1 MNAKSVG
8 VALAAGI
15 AIFLIIGVAITELA
29 QSWIEF
35 SLFLGIPAG
44 FAAGAFTAVAVYLGL
59 ADNAPAHRRRITGAF
74 AGSGTVFLVVLIVLG
89 GLLNLGVTLAL
100 GIAFVVGFLTGIGVY
115 VRESKGK
122 GPETSNEDEE
132 ASGIR

>member
-1 MNAKSVG
+1 MNVKSVG
-8 VALAAGI
+8 LALAAGI
-15 AIFLIIGVAITELA
+15 AAFLLVGITVTEIA

-35 SLFLGIPAG
+35 SLFLGLPAG
-44 FAAGAFTAVAVYLGL
+44 FAAGAFTVAAVYRGL
-59 ADNAPAHRRRITGAF
+59 AGDSPSQRRHITGAF
-74 AGSGTVFLVVLIVLG
+74 AGSSTVFLVVLIVLS

-100 GIAFVVGFLTGIGVY
+100 GIAFVVGLLAGIGVY
-115 VRESKGK
+115 VRESE